1 MSRVKGAQKD
11 TEKKEPKAG
20 PANWNPRLDWESVM
34 DITEQGTDLLVLL
47 VFILSCYYCFN

>member
-1 MSRVKGAQKD
+1 MSRVRGAQKD